1 MRGYGGGNRGPKQAR
16 VARVYEEDE
25 EEEEDEKN
33 QYGGPGANARGDD
46 DGRLTGPAVLP
57 ARNGLNARQK
67 QMLKDNQMSGTVR
80 YSATVRRTLP
90 YEVRTAM
97 AVVLGCPQDTGLSEE
112 ARLVLEHRLE
122 QSEDEWTRIDP
133 LVSVCK
139 TINTGH
145 CNIYVKEVVPISRW
159 LVARAL
165 RCEYALRITG
175 KARIE
180 GLPYDDNEIV
190 VKPYKGHEGAAERY
204 ASFGLAALDLEGVAG
219 PDALLQVEA
228 HMLQLGPL
236 SPADVCDP
244 TWLDEQAEVV
254 SALVRGERV
263 AMKPKPRPGAGS
275 VTMY

>member
-1 MRGYGGGNRGPKQAR
+1 MTSTTKQAR
-16 VARVYEEDE
+16 IARVYEEEDE
-25 EEEEDEKN
+25 EVDR
-33 QYGGPGANARGDD
+33 GGPGTETREDD
-46 DGRLTGPAVLP
+46 DRRGGGNMGPP

-90 YEVRTAM
+90 YEVRSAI
-97 AVVLGCPQDTGLSEE
+97 AVVLACPQDTGLSEE

-139 TINTGH
+139 TLNTGH
-145 CNIYVKEVVPISRW
+145 CNIYLKEVVPISRW
-159 LVARAL
+159 LVVRAL

-175 KARIE
+175 KAHME
-180 GLPYDDNEIV
+180 ALPYDDNEIV
-190 VKPYKGHEGAAERY
+190 VRPYRGREGAAERY

-228 HMLQLGPL
+228 YMLQLGPL

-244 TWLDEQAEVV
+244 TWLDEQGEMVG
-254 SALVRGERV
+254 ALLRGERV
-263 AMKPKPRPGAGS
+263 AMKPKPRPGAAS